1 MGKMDVLLIEAKS
14 MGQGL
19 ILHSTRSWHSLPAAR
34 KVKAWAN
41 LIHPSEAFLS
51 FLQRCANDQQ
61 SLLPVIHSAP
71 DSSACRPS
79 KTRTVSSLC
88 FLNTH

>member
-1 MGKMDVLLIEAKS
+1 

-19 ILHSTRSWHSLPAAR
+19 ILHLRFWHSLPAAW

-41 LIHPSEAFLS
+41 LIHPSGAFLS

-61 SLLPVIHSAP
+61 SLLPVICLAP
-71 DSSACRPS
+71 DSSACSRS
-79 KTRTVSSLC
+79 ETKTVSRLC